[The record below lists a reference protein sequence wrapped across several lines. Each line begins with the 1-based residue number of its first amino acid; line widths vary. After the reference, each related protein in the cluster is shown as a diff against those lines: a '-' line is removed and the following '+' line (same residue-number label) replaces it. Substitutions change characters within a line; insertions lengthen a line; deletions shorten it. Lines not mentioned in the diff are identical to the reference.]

1 MRASRDYPLVQ
12 RYTTPMLRVFSEM
25 ARMHSAFLHEAVPTD
40 TYEDSMSRCDRLTKA
55 IEARIAEEAEAS
67 SGCAVEES
75 DVN

>member
-12 RYTTPMLRVFSEM
+12 RYTTPMLRVFAEM

-55 IEARIAEEAEAS
+55 IEARIAEEAEAAC
-67 SGCAVEES
+67 GCVVQASEAS
-75 DVN
+75 